1 MYSVVRPRGRRGRAA
16 ATLVVLGLTF
26 GLAAGSG
33 LAQAPR
39 KTVMVVDFVDRT
51 GTWPNTRDVVT
62 TRLISRLRDEPSLR
76 VVPRDRVQEALQ
88 QARVETAGTIDWE
101 DAQKIARA
109 LKADYVI
116 MGEVTVFNQQKSGG
130 CVPVV
135 GCAYTD
141 TAAVTLH
148 GKILNV
154 ATGQVVAEPVGEG
167 KKRQVSGSVSAV
179 PELGTVTVDTVDNQL
194 IGKAALEAVDSFVR
208 AAKPKFF

>member
-1 MYSVVRPRGRRGRAA
+1 M
-16 ATLVVLGLTF
+16 LVLLGLTF

-208 AAKPKFF
+208 AAKPKFL